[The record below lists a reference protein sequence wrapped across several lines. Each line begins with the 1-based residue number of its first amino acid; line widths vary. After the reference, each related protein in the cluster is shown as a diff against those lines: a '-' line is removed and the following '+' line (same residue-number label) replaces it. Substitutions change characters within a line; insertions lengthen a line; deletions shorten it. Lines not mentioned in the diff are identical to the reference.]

1 MSPPTTDRHGR
12 SPWFVDAFRA
22 EYLDVYSHRDE
33 ASAAREAKAALGL
46 LRFDP
51 AAGLRRDLAAGAGRH
66 AAAFRSQRCRV
77 VCLDLSEDL
86 TRRSQRARLPTVRG
100 DMRALPFR
108 DWSFQG
114 VACLFSSFG
123 YFEDEAEHAATLGEI
138 ARVLE
143 PGGSVLLDLMDRD
156 TVRYRLRPQD
166 VEMVDEM
173 TIEIERD
180 MSADGRRVEKSIR
193 IMRSDT
199 EPRAWVES
207 VRLFTPAEIEDLA
220 HGAGLSVERTVGDY
234 DARPVVPGE
243 TRRLVVLRK
252 PRLRQPVPASPT
264 TPPESPAP

>member
-1 MSPPTTDRHGR
+1 MRRMSPPTADTHGH

-22 EYLDVYSHRDE
+22 EYLDVYAHRDE

-51 AAGLRRDLAAGAGRH
+51 SAGLLLDLAAGAGRH
-66 AAAFRSQRCRV
+66 AAAFRTRGCRV
-77 VCLDLSEDL
+77 VCLDLSADL
-86 TRRSQRARLPTVRG
+86 TRRSRAARLPTVRA
-100 DMRALPFR
+100 DMRTLPFR

-123 YFEDEAEHAATLGEI
+123 YFQDEAEHAATLDEV

-143 PGGSVLLDLMDRD
+143 PGGAALLDLMDRD
-156 TVRYRLRPQD
+156 TVRYHLRPQD

-173 TIEIERD
+173 TIEIERWLSD
-180 MSADGRRVEKSIR
+180 DGRRVEKSIR

-199 EPRAWVES
+199 PSRAWVES
-207 VRLFTPAEIEDLA
+207 VRLFTPGEIESLA
-220 HGAGLSVERTVGDY
+220 GHAGLAVERTVGDY
-234 DARPVVPGE
+234 DGRPVVPGE

-252 PRLRQPVPASPT
+252 PRD
-264 TPPESPAP
+264 